1 MPEWTVEREFDH
13 DGMKVTV
20 KREAISRWPDR
31 IVSTEHHFE
40 RVPNSVWLGHCC
52 GQLWMPGFLE
62 RASFA
67 ASRAADPKSS
77 LNQCDGCARGLP
89 VENGIHRGKG
99 YDLIACTADR
109 YTDKP
114 SA

>member
-1 MPEWTVEREFDH
+1 MKIRVQALTPMLPNFLRIKGSDDKLTLSVAILDDQEAAELWDH
-13 DGMKVTV
+13 WKGAWLEHVRQ
-20 KREAISRWPDR
+20 KRLFAQADK
-31 IVSTEHHFE
+31 
-40 RVPNSVWLGHCC
+40 
-52 GQLWMPGFLE
+52 M
-62 RASFA
+62 RAT
-67 ASRAADPKSS
+67 DPKSP

-89 VENGIHRGKG
+89 IENGIHRGKG